1 MRGVSPEGGN
11 DIERTNI
18 ENLKFPFDIN
28 KEISSDLIFNRPDV
42 IQAEF
47 GIKKAAFDVKVAKKM
62 FLPSINLNEMI
73 GFESLIKNFL
83 T

>member
-1 MRGVSPEGGN
+1 MMAELLLT
-11 DIERTNI
+11 I
-18 ENLKFPFDIN
+18 
-28 KEISSDLIFNRPDV
+28 IF
-42 IQAEF
+42 I
-47 GIKKAAFDVKVAKKM
+47 KAAFDVKVAKKM